1 MNTVEFNNWLLS
13 NGTNKKVASDIVS
26 RLKRIDR
33 DLLYSESST
42 SVDEQFNIDSCS
54 SLLEC
59 LSKNNRDANNIIQ
72 NSSLP
77 VNKTEIS
84 NYKSALKKY
93 IKYLET

>member
-33 DLLYSESST
+33 ELLYSECST
-42 SVDEQFNIDSCS
+42 SVDEQFNVDSCS

-59 LSKNNRDANNIIQ
+59 LSKNNRDVSKYFAIIMISK
-72 NSSLP
+72 NYLNLLYP
-77 VNKTEIS
+77 VLLSI
-84 NYKSALKKY
+84 LC
-93 IKYLET
+93 